1 MKKFLSLL
9 LSVAI
14 VLSMLCLP
22 AVANTTTADI
32 TLTQADFASKEAR
45 ASAAARIQEKITAAK
60 NEADTTHKFVMPI
73 V

>member
-32 TLTQADFASKEAR
+32 TLKQADLLVLSVVPVVPFR
-45 ASAAARIQEKITAAK
+45 LMVVPLPR
-60 NEADTTHKFVMPI
+60 VP
-73 V
+73 